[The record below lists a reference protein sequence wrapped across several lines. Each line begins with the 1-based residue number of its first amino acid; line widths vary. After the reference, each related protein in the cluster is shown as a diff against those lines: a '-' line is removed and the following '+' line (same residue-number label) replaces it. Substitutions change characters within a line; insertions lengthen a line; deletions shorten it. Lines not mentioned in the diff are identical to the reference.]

1 MRKFC
6 RGLGLDAPI
15 GAGIGG
21 EFKLGEI
28 LGLGVTLRDGRV
40 VGITGEAYWLF
51 NIFWVVGSP
60 VGWGRLLEA
69 RGGVLGTSRVITV
82 TGGHC
87 INAAEGF
94 IGIL

>member
-15 GAGIGG
+15 GAGICK

-28 LGLGVTLRDGRV
+28 LGLGVTLREGRV
-40 VGITGEAYWLF
+40 VGITGDAYVK
-51 NIFWVVGSP
+51 FWVVGSP

-69 RGGVLGTSRVITV
+69 LGGVLGTSLVNTV
-82 TGGHC
+82 TGGHW
-87 INAAEGF
+87 G
-94 IGIL
+94 